1 MMPSVGNSAAASYL
15 PVIPG
20 LMTLLLSRETGVPWV
35 LSPGHVGTMDLWE
48 EETDFLT
55 PDHGPTI
62 YFAPFPQII
71 KLTLHCEMVLR
82 TNQKHICG

>member
-1 MMPSVGNSAAASYL
+1 MGNSAAASYL
-15 PVIPG
+15 PGIPG

-35 LSPGHVGTMDLWE
+35 LPPGHVGTMDLWE
-48 EETDFLT
+48 EEIDFPT

-71 KLTLHCEMVLR
+71 KLTLHCGMVLR
-82 TNQKHICG
+82 TNKKAYLGLK